1 MLKPSLKSA
10 GTATRME
17 EMTKDECNH
26 EKHGNRAK
34 GYGFVAQKAC
44 RELNGVIQVHPLK
57 MDNITVIIH
66 TTQRGDTL

>member
-1 MLKPSLKSA
+1 
-10 GTATRME
+10 
-17 EMTKDECNH
+17 MTKDECNH